1 MRSAEKNLRNI
12 IVQMFVV
19 DNYAAFREKMYRSE
33 DLLVQ
38 LISAARS
45 CGIYFVVTGN
55 SKGAIYYKVTEHI
68 SERVVLNMN
77 DSGSYRDI
85 LNVPVPIV
93 PEQAKGRAVALINKK
108 AVEVQF
114 AVPFDVDNESVRTA
128 TIQKVYEEMASEAN
142 RVAYSFDS
150 SVFSNTSASPIPVA
164 TVYETKM
171 EVLDSIN
178 DTPSSLIIGHDLT
191 TDEAKGFDLLSTN
204 RIFVG
209 TRGNEAAIASI
220 INPYA
225 QKAEK
230 RICLITSGETEK
242 FDYNIEIIDDI
253 DAFVQELFQENE
265 KALDETIIVIDGFSD
280 FYDRISDEALSIF
293 EKALSSN
300 SKINVVTFD
309 TMQRLSDYSST
320 GLYVHLVRTNTGA
333 IIGGKIDDSV
343 AAAIETSIYEVPR
356 KFREK
361 ELSSEQAII
370 YSSDKIAYINIE
382 RS

>member
-1 MRSAEKNLRNI
+1 M
-12 IVQMFVV
+12 
-19 DNYAAFREKMYRSE
+19 
-33 DLLVQ
+33 
-38 LISAARS
+38 
-45 CGIYFVVTGN
+45 
-55 SKGAIYYKVTEHI
+55 
-68 SERVVLNMN
+68 
-77 DSGSYRDI
+77 
-85 LNVPVPIV
+85 
-93 PEQAKGRAVALINKK
+93 ALINKK

-128 TIQKVYEEMASEAN
+128 TIQKVYEEMASETN

-150 SVFSNTSASPIPVA
+150 SVSLNTSSSPIPVA
-164 TVYETKM
+164 AVYETKM
-171 EVLDSIN
+171 EILDTIN
-178 DTPSSLIIGHDLT
+178 DTPSALIIGYDLT

-204 RIFVG
+204 RVFVG

-242 FDYNIEIIDDI
+242 YDYNIEIIDDI

-265 KALDETIIVIDGFSD
+265 KAIDETIIVIDGFSD

-293 EKALSSN
+293 EKALSNN

-309 TMQRLSDYSST
+309 SMQRLSDYSST
-320 GLYVHLVRTNTGA
+320 GLYVHLVRTNAGA
-333 IIGGKIDDSV
+333 IIGGKIDDAV
-343 AAAIETSIYEVPR
+343 AAAIATEIYEIPR

-361 ELSSEQAII
+361 ELSSDQALI
-370 YSSDKIAYINIE
+370 YSCNKMAYITTE

>member
-1 MRSAEKNLRNI
+1 MVKGSW
-12 IVQMFVV
+12 
-19 DNYAAFREKMYRSE
+19 
-33 DLLVQ
+33 VQ
-38 LISAARS
+38 LKD
-45 CGIYFVVTGN
+45 C
-55 SKGAIYYKVTEHI
+55 
-68 SERVVLNMN
+68 
-77 DSGSYRDI
+77 
-85 LNVPVPIV
+85 
-93 PEQAKGRAVALINKK
+93 LINKK

-128 TIQKVYEEMASEAN
+128 TIQKVYEEMASETN

-150 SVFSNTSASPIPVA
+150 SVLSNTSASPIPVA

-171 EVLDSIN
+171 EVLDTIN
-178 DTPSSLIIGHDLT
+178 DTPSSLIIGYDLT

-204 RIFVG
+204 RIFIG
-209 TRGNEAAIASI
+209 TRGNEAVIASI

-253 DAFVQELFQENE
+253 DAFVQEIFQENE
-265 KALDETIIVIDGFSD
+265 NAHDETIIVIDGFSD

-300 SKINVVTFD
+300 SKLNVVTFD

-320 GLYVHLVRTNTGA
+320 GLYVHLVRTNAGA
-333 IIGGKIDDSV
+333 IVGGKVDDSV
-343 AAAIETSIYEVPR
+343 AVAIETAIYEVPR